1 MKIICDWKN
10 CKEIGRYKAPI
21 ERDNSKKFRLLC
33 LDHVKMFN
41 KIGITL
47 KI

>member
-21 ERDNSKKFRLLC
+21 ERDNSKNTGSMFRSC
-33 LDHVKMFN
+33 KNV
-41 KIGITL
+41 
-47 KI
+47 